1 MKGNVLVTLS
11 RKDINLLISAIQFCP
26 ENRLS
31 KEMDIMEMKL
41 TNARFGTPPTN
52 SIDEQLR

>member
-11 RKDINLLISAIQFCP
+11 RKDINLLISAIQLCP

-41 TNARFGTPPTN
+41 THARFGTPQTN